1 MTIETATERTE
12 RQNAR
17 MRVEAGERVVSL
29 SEAADLLHMKRS
41 NTAKFLARRGVE
53 PAFPKAQ
60 GYFWWLADV
69 ERAKAER
76 EADEARMAADRQ
88 RRETALNGPPP
99 RPEQRP
105 PELAHLGRAQR
116 DLALVL
122 LRHPIPYP
130 KDASRF
136 ALRRL
141 RQRGLV
147 EPVPGAETW
156 QATARLREIAGWL

>member
-1 MTIETATERTE
+1 VVELVLPEASALSLGRLRARLTRELLAVDADAAER
-12 RQNAR
+12 
-17 MRVEAGERVVSL
+17 
-29 SEAADLLHMKRS
+29 
-41 NTAKFLARRGVE
+41 RRE
-53 PAFPKAQ
+53 
-60 GYFWWLADV
+60 
-69 ERAKAER
+69 KAER
-76 EADEARMAADRQ
+76 EADEEKMRADRQ
-88 RRETALNGPPP
+88 RRESALNG
-99 RPEQRP
+99 RPEPAPSRP
-105 PELAHLGRAQR
+105 PELAHLGKAQR

-147 EPVPGAETW
+147 EPVPGEETW

>member
-1 MTIETATERTE
+1 MTDVTNAPSARDRIEG
-12 RQNAR
+12 
-17 MRVEAGERVVSL
+17 GERVVSL
-29 SEAADLLHMKRS
+29 SEAANLLHMKRP
-41 NTAKFLARRGVE
+41 NVAKFLARRGIE

-76 EADEARMAADRQ
+76 EADEEKMRADRQ
-88 RRETALNGPPP
+88 RRESALNG
-99 RPEQRP
+99 RPEPAPSRP
-105 PELAHLGRAQR
+105 PELAHLGKAQR

-147 EPVPGAETW
+147 EPVPGETTW

>member
-1 MTIETATERTE
+1 MTETGTAARTARDRIET
-12 RQNAR
+12 
-17 MRVEAGERVVSL
+17 GERVVSL
-29 SEAADLLHMKRS
+29 SEAADLLSMKRS

-76 EADEARMAADRQ
+76 EQNKARMAADAQ
-88 RRETALNGPPP
+88 RRDSALNGRPPDP
-99 RPEQRP
+99 DPPP
-105 PELAHLGRAQR
+105 PELARLGSAQR

-122 LRHPIPYP
+122 LRHPVEYP
-130 KDASRF
+130 KDARRF

-147 EPVPGAETW
+147 EPVPGASTW
-156 QATARLREIAGWL
+156 QATARLREIASWL